1 MLCSILA
8 VFLLLA
14 SNIVD
19 DADGPGEEEDEG
31 GGPAEEENLQTIC
44 QRNCIK
50 FSLFKL
56 VGP

>member
-31 GGPAEEENLQTIC
+31 GEKSAVYLSKKSHNIQ
-44 QRNCIK
+44 
-50 FSLFKL
+50 F
-56 VGP
+56 V